1 MGADTGAGT
10 GSHMAADADK
20 HTSMKTAADKIGA
33 AKTAAGEGA
42 APRLLRPVVLVGMMG
57 AGKTAVGTA
66 LARLLGVPF
75 LDSDEEIVRA
85 ANRSI
90 AEIFERDGEP
100 FFRARETEVIT
111 RLLAGEPAILSTGG
125 GAFLSETNRALI
137 SEQGV
142 SVWLRADHD
151 LLWQRVR
158 HKTTRPLLR
167 TDNPRE
173 TLTRIYEARVPV
185 YALADLAVDSAPEMS
200 VEDMA
205 QRVMQALASRPDV
218 LERD

>member
-1 MGADTGAGT
+1 MDRL
-10 GSHMAADADK
+10 K
-20 HTSMKTAADKIGA
+20 KT
-33 AKTAAGEGA
+33 
-42 APRLLRPVVLVGMMG
+42 VVMVGMMG

-66 LARLLGVPF
+66 VARLLGVPF
-75 LDSDEEIVRA
+75 RDSDEEIVRA

-100 FFRARETEVIT
+100 FFRARETEVLN
-111 RLLAGEPAILSTGG
+111 RLLLGEPCILSTGG
-125 GAFLSETNRALI
+125 GAFLAEANRTLI
-137 SEQGV
+137 RDAGV
-142 SVWLRADHD
+142 SVWLRADLD

-173 TLTRIYEARVPV
+173 TLGKIYETRVPV
-185 YALADLAVDSAPEMS
+185 YALADLAVDSAVDLS

-205 QRVMQALASRPDV
+205 HKVIAALGERPDV
-218 LERD
+218 LERV